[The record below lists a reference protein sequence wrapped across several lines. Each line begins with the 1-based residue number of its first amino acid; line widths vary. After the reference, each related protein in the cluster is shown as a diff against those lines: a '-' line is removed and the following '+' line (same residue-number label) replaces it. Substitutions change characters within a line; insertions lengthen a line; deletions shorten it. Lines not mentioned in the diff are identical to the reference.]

1 MQMTS
6 SRARRALGVLATA
19 VLTTGAFAAQAS
31 AHAKIGPSLVQAD
44 SSNAFT
50 LMVPTEG
57 ANVTTSSVE
66 MVVPDGFNIG
76 SFEATPGVKRTVV
89 ATGTGDEAK
98 VSKVTWTG
106 LKVPEGEGAFL
117 RFSGYTLKPAD
128 YVFKVR
134 QTYSDGKVVDWAGPA
149 SSDTPA
155 PVVSMVASLGGGGG
169 EDGTDTLTV
178 IALILGG
185 LALLL
190 GLVGL
195 TRRGGRSLT

>member
-1 MQMTS
+1 MDLST
-6 SRARRALGVLATA
+6 RARRALGAFATA
-19 VLTTGAFAAQAS
+19 VLAAGAFAAQAG
-31 AHAKIGPSLVQAD
+31 AHAKIGPSLITKD

-57 ANVTTSSVE
+57 SADTVSVTMDIPE
-66 MVVPDGFNIG
+66 GFNIG
-76 SFEATPGVKRTVV
+76 SFEAIPGVKRSTVQK
-89 ATGTGDEAK
+89 GSGDEAV
-98 VSKVTWTG
+98 VSQVTWTG

-117 RFSGYTLKPAD
+117 RFSGYITGAAKD

-149 SSDTPA
+149 DSEEPA
-155 PVVSMVASLGGGGG
+155 PVVSVKDSFAGDS
-169 EDGTDTLTV
+169 GTDTLTV
-178 IALILGG
+178 VALILAA

-195 TRRGGRSLT
+195 GRRGGRSLT

>member
-1 MQMTS
+1 MT
-6 SRARRALGVLATA
+6 LA
-19 VLTTGAFAAQAS
+19 VSGAFAAQAG

-50 LMVPTEG
+50 LMVPTESE
-57 ANVTTSSVE
+57 AATTTSVE
-66 MVVPDGFNIG
+66 MTVPEGFNIG
-76 SFEATPGVKRTVV
+76 SFEATPGVKREVV

-106 LKVPEGEGAFL
+106 LKVPSGEGAFL

-149 SSDTPA
+149 SSDEPA
-155 PVVSMVASLGGGGG
+155 PVVSMVKSLGGAGDEGGD
-169 EDGTDTLTV
+169 EETDTLTV
-178 IALILGG
+178 VALILAG
-185 LALLL
+185 LSLLL
-190 GLVGL
+190 GLAGL
-195 TRRGGRSLT
+195 ARRGRRSLT